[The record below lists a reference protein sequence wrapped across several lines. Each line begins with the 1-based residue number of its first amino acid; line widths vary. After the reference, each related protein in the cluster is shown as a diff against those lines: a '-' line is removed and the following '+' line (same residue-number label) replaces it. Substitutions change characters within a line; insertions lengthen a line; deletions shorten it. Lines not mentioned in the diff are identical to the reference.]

1 MNDSKLDHLVV
12 AAAGLDAGRAYIED
26 LLGVT
31 TEAGGRHDAIGT
43 HNRLLRLGDDQYLEV
58 IAVDPDAGPPERP
71 RWFALDDPAMRA
83 AIQARPR
90 LIAWVARVT
99 DIDAAA
105 AVPPYNDMEVRDM
118 ARGDLRWRMTFTR
131 DGSLP
136 SEGALPLLIQ
146 WQTEPMP
153 PQRLGDSGCALKQ
166 LIVQSPDVSRV
177 QRVLQELRLDG
188 VELDHSVQT
197 GLAATV
203 STPGRGDVVLSSVTA
218 PAPDEGA

>member
-1 MNDSKLDHLVV
+1 
-12 AAAGLDAGRAYIED
+12 
-26 LLGVT
+26 
-31 TEAGGRHDAIGT
+31 
-43 HNRLLRLGDDQYLEV
+43 
-58 IAVDPDAGPPERP
+58 
-71 RWFALDDPAMRA
+71 
-83 AIQARPR
+83 
-90 LIAWVARVT
+90 
-99 DIDAAA
+99 
-105 AVPPYNDMEVRDM
+105 
-118 ARGDLRWRMTFTR
+118 MTFTR

-177 QRVLQELRLDG
+177 QRVLQELRLDS